1 MVIPPEPIKSI
12 LKHPVRNSPVI
23 NIKAKSLKSLIFF
36 MVNYSPSRVY
46 CQYIPILGIFIGQMS
61 DNDKT
66 KTNKVYIDYNATTPV
81 RAEVKAA
88 MIEDLEIY
96 GNASSMHAS
105 GRLARAR
112 VEQARSAVAGLVGA
126 SDETIIFTSGGSEAN
141 NMVFQTMR
149 WLIGEN
155 PARNEILTTAIE
167 HPCVLNSAEYLKKL
181 GIKTVILPVDEYG
194 KLKIDELEKALSN
207 KTLFVSVMT
216 ANNETGVIQDIKKI
230 TALVKKAGAYMHTD
244 AVQAAGK
251 MLINAP
257 DWGVDYL
264 TLSAHKI
271 YGPKGVGAL
280 YVKKGAPLFPLIHG
294 GHQEN
299 GLRAGTYNNT
309 GILGFGKAA
318 VLAAAEVYKYT
329 ETITPLRDKL
339 RRGLEEKIPH
349 IKINSHPKDVLPNTL
364 NVSFP
369 GAEGEAILLSMDMK
383 GIEASTGSA
392 CASGSLEP
400 SHVLLATGLGP
411 ELAHGS
417 IRFSLGW
424 GITEK
429 DIDYI
434 IETLPP
440 IIERLRKMSTLSVT

>member
-1 MVIPPEPIKSI
+1 
-12 LKHPVRNSPVI
+12 
-23 NIKAKSLKSLIFF
+23 
-36 MVNYSPSRVY
+36 
-46 CQYIPILGIFIGQMS
+46 MS
-61 DNDKT
+61 DK
-66 KTNKVYIDYNATTPV
+66 KRKIYIDYNATTPV
-81 RAEVKAA
+81 RREVRDAI
-88 MIEDLEIY
+88 IEDLEIF

-112 VEQARSAVAGLVGA
+112 IENARSDVADLIDAPAG
-126 SDETIIFTSGGSEAN
+126 TIVFTSGGSESN

-149 WLIGEN
+149 RLAEKNDSG
-155 PARNEILTTAIE
+155 RNEILTTAIE
-167 HPCVLNSAEYLKKL
+167 HPCVLNSAMNLKASDFNVK
-181 GIKTVILPVDEYG
+181 ILPVDEYG
-194 KLKIDELEKALSN
+194 KLKIDELEKALSG

-216 ANNETGVIQDIKKI
+216 ANNEIGTVQDIKKI
-230 TALVKKAGAYMHTD
+230 TALVKKAGAFMHTD

-251 MLINAP
+251 IPLSARDIDA
-257 DWGVDYL
+257 DYI

-280 YVKKGAPLFPLIHG
+280 YVKKGSPLFTLIHG
-294 GHQEN
+294 GHQED
-299 GLRAGTYNNT
+299 GLRAGTYNNI

-318 VLAAAEVYKYT
+318 QIASGEVEKYGR
-329 ETITPLRDKL
+329 EISILRDKL
-339 RRGLEEKIPH
+339 RRGLVETIPN
-349 IKINSHPKDVLPNTL
+349 IKINGHPDDILPNTL

-369 GAEGEAILLSMDMK
+369 GAEGESILLYMDLQ

-400 SHVLLATGLGP
+400 SHVLMATGIRS

-424 GITEK
+424 GITEE

-440 IIERLRKMSTLSVT
+440 IIARLRSMSTL